1 MNLSVIIPC
10 YNESDTIEDIVQ
22 AVIDVTGPDREIII
36 VDDCSTDGTRE
47 LLGTENRRPTGTSDI
62 SRKKHGER
70 GRIENRICPQRQ
82 KIS

>member
-1 MNLSVIIPC
+1 VNLSVFIPC

-22 AVIDVTGPDREIII
+22 AVIDATGPEREIIV

-47 LLGTENRRPTGTSDI
+47 LLEQKIDGQLARVLYHDRNLGTGAAWKTDL
-62 SRKKHGER
+62 
-70 GRIENRICPQRQ
+70 PQRQ

>member
-22 AVIDVTGPDREIII
+22 AVIDATNPEREIIV

-47 LLGTENRRPTGTSDI
+47 LLETENRRPIGACALS
-62 SRKKHGER
+62 
-70 GRIENRICPQRQ
+70 
-82 KIS
+82 